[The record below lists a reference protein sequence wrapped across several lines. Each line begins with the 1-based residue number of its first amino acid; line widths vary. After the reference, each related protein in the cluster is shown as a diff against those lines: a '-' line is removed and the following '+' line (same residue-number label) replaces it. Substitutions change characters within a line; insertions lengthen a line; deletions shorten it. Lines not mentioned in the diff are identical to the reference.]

1 MITPEQRMGVIG
13 LACVEA
19 SKIVRD
25 GKTPVAKV
33 FRLNESGT
41 GVEGLVFNED
51 LLLFWEPVS
60 DSPDLMAAYWLAQGE
75 A

>member
-1 MITPEQRMGVIG
+1 MTEAEQKQSIVRR
-13 LACVEA
+13 ACVET

-41 GVEGLVFNED
+41 GVEGLVFDED
-51 LLLFWEPVS
+51 MLLFWQPVR
-60 DSPDLMAAYWLAQGE
+60 
-75 A
+75 